1 MNTKLELK
9 NLTVSYG
16 GKPVAENL
24 NGSFA
29 SGRLNLLVGRA
40 GSGKSSLLLT
50 IAGFHLEHSGQ
61 IIYDGAI
68 FQPAGN
74 FSLTFQNPESLF
86 FNTSVGDEVEYS
98 LRMREL
104 PENEIT
110 PRAQQWL
117 QRWGLDP
124 EKFYQRHPFEL
135 SGGEKRRVALAA
147 CTVAMPPVILLDEP
161 LAGLDANGQKALA
174 EMLNQLALEHIVIVV
189 THEPEVF
196 LQPDSSILFL
206 REGQGSWFSGDD
218 FLRQAVHDRD
228 FYPLPRWYCQAL
240 APFAAVPSLPPVNAE
255 AVASFITR
263 EKNHADQL

>member
-1 MNTKLELK
+1 MSPQLELK

-16 GKPVAENL
+16 GKPVAEKL
-24 NGSFA
+24 NGSFGC
-29 SGRLNLLVGRA
+29 GRINLLVGRA

-50 IAGFHLEHSGQ
+50 IAGFHTEFSGQ
-61 IIYDGAI
+61 ILYDGAV

-74 FSLTFQNPESLF
+74 FSLTFQDPESLF

-98 LRMREL
+98 LRMREV

-110 PRAQQWL
+110 PRARQWL

-124 EKFYQRHPFEL
+124 ETFYPRHPFEL

-174 EMLNQLALEHIVIVV
+174 EMLNQLAHEHIVIVV

-196 LQPDSSILFL
+196 LHPDSNILFL

-218 FLRQAVHDRD
+218 FLRQAVCNRE

-240 APFAAVPSLPPVNAE
+240 GPFAAASSLPQVNAE
-255 AVASFITR
+255 AVASFIAR
-263 EKNHADQL
+263 EKSHADKL

>member
-1 MNTKLELK
+1 MKPQLELK

-16 GKPVAENL
+16 GRPVAENI
-24 NGSFA
+24 NGSF
-29 SGRLNLLVGRA
+29 GCGQLNLLVGRA

-50 IAGFHLEHSGQ
+50 IAGFHTEFSGQ
-61 IIYDGAI
+61 ILYDAAV
-68 FQPAGN
+68 FKPAGN

-110 PRAQQWL
+110 SRAQQWL
-117 QRWGLDP
+117 QRWGLDS
-124 EKFYQRHPFEL
+124 EKFYPRHPFEL

-147 CTVAMPPVILLDEP
+147 CTVSMPPVILLDEP
-161 LAGLDANGQKALA
+161 LAGLDADGQKALA

-196 LQPDSSILFL
+196 LQTDSNILFL
-206 REGQGSWFSGDD
+206 REGRGNWFSGDD
-218 FLRQAVHDRD
+218 FLRQAVHDRE

-240 APFAAVPSLPPVNAE
+240 APFAAMPLLPPVNAE
-255 AVASFITR
+255 AVASFIAR